1 VRINPITKRMN
12 RSLRRFFLPAI
23 SACIVVAVRLSG
35 ADTPTPVPATA
46 AAAVNPAPLPV
57 APVAPKIMPL
67 QLPKALEGVI
77 TQEEFEAYIKFQ
89 QGLRE
94 NPEIKALGDQIR
106 AKRAEML
113 DLQKKA
119 QAAAQAELEAHPDIK
134 AIQDKIK
141 AHNTK
146 PATAPG
152 VAPAPRTAPMT
163 AAPAPVTP
171 TPVAK

>member
-1 VRINPITKRMN
+1 MGINPITKRMN
-12 RSLRRFFLPAI
+12 RFLRRLFLPAI
-23 SACIVVAVRLSG
+23 SACIVLAVRLSG
-35 ADTPTPVPATA
+35 ADTPTAAPATA
-46 AAAVNPAPLPV
+46 SAAVNPAPLPA
-57 APVAPKIMPL
+57 APAPKITPL

-94 NPEIKALGDQIR
+94 DPAIKALNDEMR
-106 AKRAEML
+106 AKRAEMYE
-113 DLQKKA
+113 LQKKA
-119 QAAAQAELEAHPDIK
+119 QAAMQTELESHPDIK
-134 AIQDKIK
+134 AIADKIK
-141 AHNTK
+141 AHNMK

-163 AAPAPVTP
+163 VAPAPATP